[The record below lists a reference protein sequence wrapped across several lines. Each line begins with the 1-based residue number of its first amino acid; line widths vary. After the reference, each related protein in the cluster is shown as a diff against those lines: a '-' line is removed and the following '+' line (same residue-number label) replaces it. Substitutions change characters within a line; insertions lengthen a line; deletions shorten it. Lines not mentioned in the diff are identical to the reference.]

1 MFPAFSG
8 GISPYWTTF
17 VAFGEYQ
24 PERHAVFAEHPDK
37 IEVDLLR
44 IEPGIDQH
52 EQENHRLPFLHVI
65 GNQLRELPA
74 LVFRNARIAV
84 SGQIDQ
90 IPLRIDFKM
99 IDQPGFTGSRGN
111 FSDDLPTFERPISA
125 NSGKPSV
132 GHWLNFWLLTVKT
145 AEEMCIRTDFL
156 QR

>member
-1 MFPAFSG
+1 M
-8 GISPYWTTF
+8 
-17 VAFGEYQ
+17 
-24 PERHAVFAEHPDK
+24 FAEHPDK

-111 FSDDLPTFERPISA
+111 FGQSRTIGQHVDQRRFADVRAADQRKFRQTVRRTLA
-125 NSGKPSV
+125 Q
-132 GHWLNFWLLTVKT
+132 LLAADSKNGGRDVH
-145 AEEMCIRTDFL
+145 TD
-156 QR
+156 